1 MAKTKLVWKRGMQF
15 DAYSAGQEAP
25 IHIEAEEKFGGIGYG
40 YQPKP
45 LMLVS
50 LAGCTALDVAS
61 LMKKMRIDEN
71 VADFT
76 VEVDAHMT
84 DEHPKFFDKVHVIY
98 NFTGKDL
105 NEEKLTKCVSLSE
118 SRYCGVFKM
127 FRSFAEVSYEINFI
141 EEA

>member
-15 DAYSAGQEAP
+15 DAYSSGQDEP
-25 IHIEAEEKFGGIGYG
+25 IHIESDAQFGGIGYG

-45 LMLVS
+45 LILVS

-61 LMKKMRIDEN
+61 LMKKMRIDED
-71 VADFT
+71 VKDFN

-84 DEHPKFFDKVHVIY
+84 EEHPKYFDKVHVIY
-98 NFTGKDL
+98 NFTGKNM

-118 SRYCGVFKM
+118 SRYCGVYKM
-127 FRSFAEVSYEINFI
+127 FRSFAEVTYEINFI

>member
-1 MAKTKLVWKRGMQF
+1 MAHTKLVWKGGMQF
-15 DAYSAGQEAP
+15 DAYSAGQKEP
-25 IHIEAEEKFGGIGYG
+25 IHIEAEEKFGGNGYG

-61 LMKKMRIDEN
+61 LMKKMRIDEA
-71 VADFT
+71 VSDFT
-76 VEVDAHMT
+76 VSVEAHMT
-84 DEHPKFFDKVHVIY
+84 EEHPKYFDKVYVIY
-98 NFTGKDL
+98 NFKGKNL
-105 NEEKLTKCVSLSE
+105 NEEKLTKCVKLSE

-127 FRSFAEVSYEINFI
+127 FRSFAEVSYDINFT

>member
-15 DAYSAGQEAP
+15 DAYTSGQDEP

-45 LMLVS
+45 LILVA

-61 LMKKMRIDEN
+61 LMKKMRIDED
-71 VADFT
+71 VKDFN

-84 DEHPKFFDKVHVIY
+84 EEHPKYFDKVHVTY
-98 NFTGKDL
+98 NFTGKNM

-127 FRSFAEVSYEINFI
+127 FRSFAEVTYEINFI

>member
-1 MAKTKLVWKRGMQF
+1 MTKTKLVWKGKMQF
-15 DAYSAGQEAP
+15 DAYSEGQDAP

-71 VADFT
+71 VSDFS
-76 VEVDAHMT
+76 VEVEANMT
-84 DEHPKFFDKVHVIY
+84 DEHPKFYDKVHVIY
-98 NFTGKDL
+98 NFNGKDL
-105 NEEKLTKCVSLSE
+105 NREKLTKCVTLSE
-118 SRYCGVFKM
+118 GRYCGVFKM
-127 FRSFAEVSYEINFI
+127 FRSFAEVTYEINFM
-141 EEA
+141 EE